1 MPEEATTDMRV
12 LVVEDD
18 PTVAEVLRDLCRE
31 LGHDAETAR
40 SAEDALVRLEERRP
54 DLILLDF
61 RLPGMSGL
69 DFLRLPLIRDTGIP
83 VIVVSGIATEA
94 QAQECLAHG
103 AVEFVAKPV
112 PFEQLQRLLE
122 WIERPKPRPVERR
135 RAPRARVALPV
146 RVHETDGTEWETTS
160 VDVSVEAMK
169 VRPARAVQPGS
180 TVKLSFEWPDRNESI
195 TATSLLLRVDH
206 DGHVFYF
213 LNLTEDHFERLTYLV
228 SRLSA
233 SPPA

>member
-1 MPEEATTDMRV
+1 MRV

-18 PTVAEVLRDLCRE
+18 PTVGEVFRDLCRE
-31 LGHDAETAR
+31 LGHDAETVR
-40 SAEDALVRLEERRP
+40 SAEDALVRLEEYRP

-69 DFLRLPLIRDTGIP
+69 EFLRLPLVRESRVP
-83 VIVVSGIATEA
+83 VIVVSGIATEV
-94 QAQECLAHG
+94 QAQECLALG

-112 PFEQLQRLLE
+112 PFERLQRLLE

-135 RAPRARVALPV
+135 LAPRARVALPV
-146 RVHETDGTEWETTS
+146 RVHETDGTEWQTTS
-160 VDVSVEAMK
+160 VDLSTEAMK
-169 VRPARAVQPGS
+169 VRPAGVVRPGS
-180 TVKLSFEWPDRNESI
+180 TVQLSFEYPEGDQSI

-228 SRLSA
+228 RRLGV
-233 SPPA
+233 SPPS